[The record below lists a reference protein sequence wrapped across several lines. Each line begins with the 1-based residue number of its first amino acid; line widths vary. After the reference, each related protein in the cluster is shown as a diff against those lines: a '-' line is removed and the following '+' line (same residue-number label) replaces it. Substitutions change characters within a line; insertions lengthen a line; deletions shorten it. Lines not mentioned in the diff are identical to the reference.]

1 MKTLET
7 LPRFRFK
14 LVELGVQPER
24 LSRNLQHSELNCC
37 ATSRNQHKKVTRQFT
52 ILKIYNVVLHN
63 VIHRLSHRNSFRGFK
78 VTRRSS
84 TFHLVPNIV

>member
-24 LSRNLQHSELNCC
+24 LSRNLQHSELTCC
-37 ATSRNQHKKVTRQFT
+37 ATSRNQQKKSYTSV
-52 ILKIYNVVLHN
+52 YNPQD
-63 VIHRLSHRNSFRGFK
+63 I
-78 VTRRSS
+78 
-84 TFHLVPNIV
+84 